1 MIDNE
6 LYSLIPNKS
15 LGLFGFNQPLNDS
28 IKYKHEISYVETDPD
43 TPPYVTVLFP
53 EMEIE
58 VTTLNINGVDII
70 HDVSTEKA
78 CYLNGDNIIGMPI
91 SVFKDQYGN
100 PDKTDIIFLPR
111 DDRQTHHVYDY
122 DSLGL
127 QLWTWRNRIVEI
139 VAYDI
144 NSLGDE

>member
-1 MIDNE
+1 MINNE
-6 LYSLIPNKS
+6 LYTLIPNKS
-15 LGLFGFNQPLNDS
+15 LGLFVFNQPLNNS
-28 IKYKHEISYVETDPD
+28 IKYKHEVSFVEDDPD
-43 TPPYVTVLFP
+43 SPPFITFLFP

-58 VTTLNINGVDII
+58 VTTLNKNGVDVI
-70 HDVSTEKA
+70 HDVWTEKA
-78 CYLNGDNIIGMPI
+78 CFLNDDNIIGMPI
-91 SVFKDQYGN
+91 SVFKNRYGN
-100 PDKTDIIFLPR
+100 PDMSDIIFLPR

-122 DSLGL
+122 DTLGL